1 MPLSQHEAITRFL
14 RHKDFQAHLIGQ
26 FIHRSLYEKNPIP
39 PMLCYEDFAVF
50 PGMLMQSSKI
60 AYQRQGHYYYIK
72 RRDSLSSSLD
82 ASKISTLVECT
93 LQMERTF
100 PSRYK
105 HLVNCHWFDIYSNHR
120 SCLTD
125 QQLQLVKQRVKTMYT
140 LSFSCPPMFVLATK
154 KGLLR
159 RYGKIKPRLYQLTI
173 ALSLISLILALVS
186 SGKQR
191 EFFYIAIYVSIIG
204 LAFEYKKITLR
215 PFTIA
220 LPILLIG
227 LLNLGWYLLYEYHN
241 EGLNLYSDY
250 LGASKKLI
258 LASVLIFYIDRFKFY
273 IDKDTFRKFFFFATA
288 LGFVLATGYGLWQAS
303 QGMTRVEMAINRA
316 TVSAYVYSVLSLAFV
331 YSLYLQQNV
340 KLYVV
345 AGFTILI
352 SYFVILL
359 TGTRAAM
366 GLYLLLAIVLTL
378 YHSERFILNQPSSFY
393 ALLQAL

>member
-1 MPLSQHEAITRFL
+1 
-14 RHKDFQAHLIGQ
+14 
-26 FIHRSLYEKNPIP
+26 
-39 PMLCYEDFAVF
+39 
-50 PGMLMQSSKI
+50 
-60 AYQRQGHYYYIK
+60 
-72 RRDSLSSSLD
+72 
-82 ASKISTLVECT
+82 
-93 LQMERTF
+93 ME
-100 PSRYK
+100 
-105 HLVNCHWFDIYSNHR
+105 
-120 SCLTD
+120 
-125 QQLQLVKQRVKTMYT
+125 
-140 LSFSCPPMFVLATK
+140 
-154 KGLLR
+154 
-159 RYGKIKPRLYQLTI
+159 KIKPRLYQLTI

-378 YHSERFILNQPSSFY
+378 YHFRKIHLKSALIFLCIVAGVVLMNPLMILVKIIKLRWIHILSYDQMVSRKINNQTTRCANSIFY
-393 ALLQAL
+393 TTLFTNSAPNYT